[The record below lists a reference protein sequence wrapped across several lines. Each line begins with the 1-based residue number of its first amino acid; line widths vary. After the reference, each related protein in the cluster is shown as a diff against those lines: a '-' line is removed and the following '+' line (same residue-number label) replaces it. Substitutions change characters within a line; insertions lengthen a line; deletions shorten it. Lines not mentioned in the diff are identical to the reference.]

1 MCKLCFQ
8 ICSNLLRDN
17 FGCHNSCRTPKKY
30 NEMFKYYVLCANS
43 VSKSV
48 PIYYRDNFGCHNSCR
63 TGYIEYASHPIAL
76 VQLDTFGNRY
86 RNRGVPRNTMKYS
99 NIMSYVHIVFPNP
112 FHFTTG
118 IILAATTVAGHPRN
132 KMTYSNIMSYVQI
145 VFPNLYQFT
154 TGIILVATTVAGQ
167 GT

>member
-1 MCKLCFQ
+1 
-8 ICSNLLRDN
+8 
-17 FGCHNSCRTPKKY
+17 
-30 NEMFKYYVLCANS
+30 
-43 VSKSV
+43 
-48 PIYYRDNFGCHNSCR
+48 
-63 TGYIEYASHPIAL
+63 
-76 VQLDTFGNRY
+76 
-86 RNRGVPRNTMKYS
+86 MKYS

-132 KMTYSNIMSYVQI
+132 KMKYSNIMSYVQI

-154 TGIILVATTVAGQ
+154 TGIILVATAVAGQ